1 MADAPPCLAIN
12 WYFIVSP
19 LLDSAMSDVAA
30 LRLAAADVATVKRLE
45 PLPQASGAFA
55 IGHKLDCN
63 NHKYFYLIIA
73 PAIL

>member
-1 MADAPPCLAIN
+1 MLPILMADAPPRLAIN
-12 WYFIVSP
+12 WYFIVPP

-30 LRLAAADVATVKRLE
+30 LRLAAADVAKVKRLE

-55 IGHKLDCN
+55 KLDCN
-63 NHKYFYLIIA
+63 IIA